1 MLLAY
6 GFLRKIFEVFEAWK
20 TPIDMIAT
28 SEVAVSLTIDCTD
41 HLENIVKDLEKY
53 GMVEIDQNMAIVCIV
68 GDFAATKSGL
78 DAQVLKALEEVPLRM
93 ISYGGSEHNIS
104 VLVKEE
110 DKKKAMTDLSNK
122 LLACQ
127 D

>member
-6 GFLRKIFEVFEAWK
+6 GFLRKVFEVFEAWK

-28 SEVAVSLTIDCTD
+28 SEVAVSLTIDSTD
-41 HLENIVKDLEKY
+41 NLDNILHDLEKY
-53 GMVEIDQNMAIVCIV
+53 GIIEVDRNMAIVCIV
-68 GDFAATKSGL
+68 GDFAANKNGL
-78 DAQVLKALEEVPLRM
+78 GAQVLNALSEVPLRM

-110 DKKKAMTDLSNK
+110 DKKKAMIDLSHK
-122 LLACQ
+122 LLDLQ